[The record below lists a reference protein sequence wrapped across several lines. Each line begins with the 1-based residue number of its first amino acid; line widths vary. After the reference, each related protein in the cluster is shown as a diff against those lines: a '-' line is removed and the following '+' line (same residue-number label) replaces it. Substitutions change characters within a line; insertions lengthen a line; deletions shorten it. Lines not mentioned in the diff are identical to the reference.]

1 MRKFEYVTNDKQ
13 RIYGSAVGAIIARL
27 ILDHDRFHFSTW
39 NQASATLAL
48 VANTAL
54 ASLAGVATMV
64 LVILAVQF
72 SLNQR
77 SRVHNPS
84 MQATGFDQ
92 NRN

>member
-1 MRKFEYVTNDKQ
+1 
-13 RIYGSAVGAIIARL
+13 
-27 ILDHDRFHFSTW
+27 
-39 NQASATLAL
+39 
-48 VANTAL
+48 L